1 MRMSKDRY
9 VTLAE
14 VKEMLEAESKAR
26 EFTPEQ
32 KLALEHAKD
41 TKLSAKEAREL
52 VEKLLELEF
61 IADLNNAEAV
71 AVKIT
76 DLLPTHFDDVRLI
89 FQKER
94 RVLDKKQGE
103 QIIKLVNEYL

>member
-1 MRMSKDRY
+1 MSKDRY

-14 VKEMLEAESKAR
+14 VKEMLEAESEGR

-32 KLALEHAKD
+32 KLALEHAK
-41 TKLSAKEAREL
+41 TAQLNSEQSREL
-52 VEKLLELEF
+52 VDKLLELEF
-61 IADLNNAEAV
+61 IADLNNAEGV
-71 AVKIT
+71 AVKIS
-76 DLLPTHFDDVRLI
+76 DIMPTHFDDVRLI

-103 QIIKLVNEYL
+103 QIINLVNEYL

>member
-1 MRMSKDRY
+1 MSKDHY
-9 VTLAE
+9 VTLTE
-14 VKEMLEAESKAR
+14 IKEMLEAEAESR

-32 KLALEHAKD
+32 KLALEHAKG
-41 TKLSAKEAREL
+41 TKISAKEAREL
-52 VEKLLELEF
+52 KGKLLELEF
-61 IADLNNAEAV
+61 VADLNNAEAV

>member
-1 MRMSKDRY
+1 MTTDQY

-14 VKEMLEAESKAR
+14 VKEMLDTESLDR

-32 KLALEHAKD
+32 KLALEHAKGA
-41 TKLSAKEAREL
+41 KLSAEQAREL
-52 VEKLLELEF
+52 KAKLLDLEF
-61 IADLNNAEAV
+61 ISDLNNAEMV
-71 AVKIT
+71 AVKLT

-94 RVLDKKQGE
+94 RIIDKKQAE
-103 QIIKLVNEYL
+103 QIIKLVNDYL

>member
-1 MRMSKDRY
+1 MMPKDRY

-14 VKEMLEAESKAR
+14 VKEMLEAEAESR

-32 KLALEHAKD
+32 KLAFEHAKGA
-41 TKLSAKEAREL
+41 KMSAEQAREL
-52 VEKLLELEF
+52 KGKLLELEF
-61 IADLNNAEAV
+61 VGDLNNAEAV

>member
-1 MRMSKDRY
+1 MNKDRY

-14 VKEMLEAESKAR
+14 VKEMLEAESETR

-32 KLALEHAKD
+32 KLALEHAK
-41 TKLSAKEAREL
+41 TAKLSAEQSREL
-52 VEKLLELEF
+52 VDKLLELEF
-61 IADLNNAEAV
+61 IADLNNSEAV

-76 DLLPTHFDDVRLI
+76 DTMPTHFDDIRLI

-103 QIIKLVNEYL
+103 QIINLVNEYL

>member
-1 MRMSKDRY
+1 MTADRF

-14 VKEMLEAESKAR
+14 VKEMLEDESERR

-32 KLALEHAKD
+32 KLALEHARGAKLTAKD
-41 TKLSAKEAREL
+41 AKELRA
-52 VEKLLELEF
+52 KLLELDF
-61 IADLNNAEAV
+61 ISDMNTSEQV

-89 FQKER
+89 FSKER
-94 RVLDKKQGE
+94 RVIDKKQGE
-103 QIIKLVNEYL
+103 QIIKLVNDYL

>member
-1 MRMSKDRY
+1 MTTDQY

-14 VKEMLEAESKAR
+14 VKEMLDAESQDR

-32 KLALEHAKD
+32 KLALEHAKGA
-41 TKLSAKEAREL
+41 KLSAEQARKLKAEL
-52 VEKLLELEF
+52 LDLEF
-61 IADLNNAEAV
+61 ISDLNNAEMV
-71 AVKIT
+71 AVKLT

-94 RVLDKKQGE
+94 RIIDKKQGE
-103 QIIKLVNEYL
+103 QIIKLVNDYL

>member
-1 MRMSKDRY
+1 MSKDRY
-9 VTLAE
+9 LTLAE
-14 VKEMLEAESKAR
+14 VKEMLEAEAESR

-32 KLALEHAKD
+32 KLALEHAKGA
-41 TKLSAKEAREL
+41 KISADEAREL
-52 VEKLLELEF
+52 KAKLLELEF
-61 IADLNNAEAV
+61 VADLNNAEAV

-76 DLLPTHFDDVRLI
+76 DLMPTHFDDVRLI

>member
-1 MRMSKDRY
+1 
-9 VTLAE
+9 
-14 VKEMLEAESKAR
+14 
-26 EFTPEQ
+26 
-32 KLALEHAKD
+32 LEHAKD

>member
-1 MRMSKDRY
+1 
-9 VTLAE
+9 
-14 VKEMLEAESKAR
+14 
-26 EFTPEQ
+26 
-32 KLALEHAKD
+32 
-41 TKLSAKEAREL
+41 
-52 VEKLLELEF
+52 
-61 IADLNNAEAV
+61 V

-76 DLLPTHFDDVRLI
+76 DLMPAHFDDVRLI

>member
-1 MRMSKDRY
+1 MMPKDRY

-14 VKEMLEAESKAR
+14 VKELLEAEADSR

-32 KLALEHAKD
+32 KLALEHAKG
-41 TKLSAKEAREL
+41 AKMGAEQAREL
-52 VEKLLELEF
+52 KGKLLELEF
-61 IADLNNAEAV
+61 VADLNNAEAV

>member
-1 MRMSKDRY
+1 MTQDRY

-14 VKEMLEAESKAR
+14 VKEMLEAEAETR

-32 KLALEHAKD
+32 KLALEHAR
-41 TKLSAKEAREL
+41 TAKLNAEQSREL
-52 VEKLLELEF
+52 VEKLKELEF
-61 IADLNNAEAV
+61 IADLNNSEGV

-76 DLLPTHFDDVRLI
+76 DIMPTHFDDVRLI

-103 QIIKLVNEYL
+103 QILKLVNEYL

>member
-1 MRMSKDRY
+1 MTADRY

-14 VKEMLEAESKAR
+14 VKEMLEVEAKDR

-32 KLALEHAKD
+32 KLALEHAKGA
-41 TKLSAKEAREL
+41 KLSAAKAKELRA
-52 VEKLLELEF
+52 KLLELDF
-61 IADLNNAEAV
+61 IDDMNTSEIV

-76 DLLPTHFDDVRLI
+76 DLVPTHFDDIRLI

-94 RVLDKKQGE
+94 RVIDKKQGE
-103 QIIKLVNEYL
+103 QILKLVNEYL

>member
-1 MRMSKDRY
+1 MSKDRY

-14 VKEMLEAESKAR
+14 VKEMLEAEAGSR

-32 KLALEHAKD
+32 RLALEHAKGA
-41 TKLSAKEAREL
+41 KMSAEQAREL
-52 VEKLLELEF
+52 KGKLLELKF
-61 IADLNNAEAV
+61 VADLNNAEAV

-89 FQKER
+89 F
-94 RVLDKKQGE
+94 
-103 QIIKLVNEYL
+103 